1 MENEKG
7 GEKEEKKK
15 KKASK
20 WGVELYSQ
28 WKDLGISPSHMAVA
42 STDSGGEQ
50 MRKLVPHQAQRAAKR
65 EFSR

>member
-7 GEKEEKKK
+7 GEKEEQKK